1 MEHVSNFELYGNMG
15 YTKAKPFLCFEKI
28 VIFLILVFI
37 IELLYLIGVLN
48 VLSNKTKQFN
58 ELNYRK
64 YELNTKNEKLNQE
77 YCQAV
82 EKNYSFDDEIEEKND
97 KIKVLDKYI
106 YNYTQLSKEFL
117 KSPLSDNKIYIKIKE
132 KNEKKSK
139 IIDNLKLMKDKEK
152 KDITEKIDSKIIDK
166 ESELNNILN
175 LIMKVNEQNNP
186 FKLCY
191 RADNNNLNFEDA
203 YQKCKLRENNNSFM
217 ILYQTNLYERYGAFI
232 SKNKER
238 STFVF
243 AIYPNGVLYRIN
255 IEELDANRRQ
265 SLIYIINLIKQIK
278 YNNNENSLYS
288 KLVINDLEIFWF

>member
-37 IELLYLIGVLN
+37 IELLYLVGVLN

-117 KSPLSDNKIYIKIKE
+117 KSPLSDNKMYIKIKE

-255 IEELDANRRQ
+255 IEELDSNRRQ

>member
-82 EKNYSFDDEIEEKND
+82 EKNYLFDDEIEEKND

-106 YNYTQLSKEFL
+106 YNYTQLSKEFM

-255 IEELDANRRQ
+255 IEELDSNRRQ

>member
-37 IELLYLIGVLN
+37 IELLYLVGVLN

-106 YNYTQLSKEFL
+106 YNYTQLSKEFM

-255 IEELDANRRQ
+255 IEELDSNRRQ

>member
-1 MEHVSNFELYGNMG
+1 MEHISNYELYGNIG

-82 EKNYSFDDEIEEKND
+82 EKNYSFDEEIEEKND

-117 KSPLSDNKIYIKIKE
+117 KSPLSDNKMYIKIKE

>member
-1 MEHVSNFELYGNMG
+1 MEHISNYELYGNIG

-82 EKNYSFDDEIEEKND
+82 EKNYLFDDEIEEKND

-117 KSPLSDNKIYIKIKE
+117 KSPLSDNKMYIKIKE

-255 IEELDANRRQ
+255 IEELDSNRRQ

>member
-37 IELLYLIGVLN
+37 IELLYLVGVLN

-82 EKNYSFDDEIEEKND
+82 EKNYLFDDEIEEKND

-106 YNYTQLSKEFL
+106 YNYTQLSKEFM

-255 IEELDANRRQ
+255 IEELDSNRRQ

>member
-1 MEHVSNFELYGNMG
+1 MEHISNYELYGNMG

-37 IELLYLIGVLN
+37 IELLYLIGILN

-117 KSPLSDNKIYIKIKE
+117 KSPLSDNKMYIKIKE

-255 IEELDANRRQ
+255 IEELDSNRRQ

>member
-1 MEHVSNFELYGNMG
+1 MEHISNYELYGNIG

-28 VIFLILVFI
+28 IIFLILVFI

-117 KSPLSDNKIYIKIKE
+117 KSPLSDNKMYIKIKE

-255 IEELDANRRQ
+255 IEELDSNRRQ

>member
-1 MEHVSNFELYGNMG
+1 MG

-48 VLSNKTKQFN
+48 VLSIKTKQFN

-106 YNYTQLSKEFL
+106 YNYTQLSKEFM

-255 IEELDANRRQ
+255 IEELDSNRRQ

>member
-82 EKNYSFDDEIEEKND
+82 EKNYLFDDEIEEKND

-106 YNYTQLSKEFL
+106 YNYTQLSKEFM

-191 RADNNNLNFEDA
+191 RADNSNLNFEDA

-255 IEELDANRRQ
+255 IEELDSNRRQ

>member
-1 MEHVSNFELYGNMG
+1 MEHVQNFELYGNMG
-15 YTKAKPFLCFEKI
+15 YTKAKPFRCFEKI
-28 VIFLILVFI
+28 VIFLILIFI
-37 IELLYLIGVLN
+37 IELLYFIGVLN
-48 VLSNKTKQFN
+48 VLNNKTKQFN

-117 KSPLSDNKIYIKIKE
+117 KSPLSDNKMYIKIKE

-255 IEELDANRRQ
+255 IEELDSNRRQ

>member
-1 MEHVSNFELYGNMG
+1 MEHISNYELYGNMG

-48 VLSNKTKQFN
+48 VLSIKTKQFN

-117 KSPLSDNKIYIKIKE
+117 KSPLSDNKMYIKIKE

-255 IEELDANRRQ
+255 IEELDSNRRQ